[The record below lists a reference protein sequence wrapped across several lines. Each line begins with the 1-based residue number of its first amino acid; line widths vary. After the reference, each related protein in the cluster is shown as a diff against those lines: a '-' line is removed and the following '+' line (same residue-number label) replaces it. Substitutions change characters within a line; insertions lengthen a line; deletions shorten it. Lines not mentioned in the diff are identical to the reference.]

1 MPLKKAKKPSMLKKI
16 LSGGLQGAG
25 NALLL
30 QSLLGEE
37 DAPVGAAPPFEADPL
52 LGATES
58 PSFGDL
64 DAEFPALEAPE
75 SAPPLPRPPGGLENM
90 SLEEI
95 LELIQSMKLQQDPGD
110 RRF

>member
-37 DAPVGAAPPFEADPL
+37 DAPVGEAPPFEVDPL
-52 LGATES
+52 LGPTES
-58 PSFGDL
+58 PFLNEGDVG
-64 DAEFPALEAPE
+64 FPAMDAPD
-75 SAPPLPRPPGGLENM
+75 SAPPLPPPVPEGLEGMDLQALINYLM
-90 SLEEI
+90 S
-95 LELIQSMKLQQDPGD
+95 QGQPG
-110 RRF
+110 R